1 MPKKLS
7 FIFKNGFSV
16 SQMKLFIH
24 FQAYSFEKPSLQGK
38 AGIESRFMY
47 VTGSVEEG
55 VWERV
60 REREREGEKERKK
73 ESSLRTISI

>member
-7 FIFKNGFSV
+7 FICKNGFSV

-55 VWERV
+55 V
-60 REREREGEKERKK
+60 
-73 ESSLRTISI
+73 